1 MATIKKLTPAIL
13 KKIISEEK
21 TKINKQINEAKKT
34 KADNSVESDIARIK
48 KIQKEQALIM
58 KKFKLLREVRKLLK
72 RRINKK
78 I

>member
-13 KKIISEEK
+13 KRIISEEK

-34 KADNSVESDIARIK
+34 KTDDSVESDIARIK